1 MMKKKF
7 KILVISIAVII
18 LLIVLIIL
26 LLSRGLKSI
35 KVSDFI
41 DNYNQILQEN
51 LDDDIVIRYPND
63 NDRIGA
69 AYFIPIQEN
78 LYLGV
83 ANNSDK
89 PQMDLEKDTISA
101 TLLRYENDLIDYS
114 EVNQYLFYLIKVN
127 NNKISDDEINGII
140 EELRNNPN
148 TTIKKYNLM
157 IEHTS
162 SDYQTDS
169 IGRVER

>member
-1 MMKKKF
+1 MKKKF

-127 NNKISDDEINGII
+127 NNKISDDEINEII
-140 EELRNNPN
+140 KELRNNPN
-148 TTIKKYNLM
+148 TTIKKIQFN
-157 IEHTS
+157 
-162 SDYQTDS
+162 D
-169 IGRVER
+169 

>member
-127 NNKISDDEINGII
+127 NNKISDVEINEII
-140 EELRNNPN
+140 KELRNNPN
-148 TTIKKYNLM
+148 TTIKKIQFNDCT
-157 IEHTS
+157 HFF
-162 SDYQTDS
+162 
-169 IGRVER
+169 

>member
-1 MMKKKF
+1 M
-7 KILVISIAVII
+7 
-18 LLIVLIIL
+18 
-26 LLSRGLKSI
+26 
-35 KVSDFI
+35 
-41 DNYNQILQEN
+41 
-51 LDDDIVIRYPND
+51 IRYPND

-127 NNKISDDEINGII
+127 NNKISDDEINEII
-140 EELRNNPN
+140 KELRNNPN
-148 TTIKKYNLM
+148 TTNKKIQFN
-157 IEHTS
+157 
-162 SDYQTDS
+162 D
-169 IGRVER
+169 

>member
-127 NNKISDDEINGII
+127 NNKISDDEINEII
-140 EELRNNPN
+140 KELRNNPN

-157 IEHTS
+157 IVHTS